1 MKISIRTRRTKNGS
15 RSIYLDFYENGQRWY
30 ENLGLYLLPN
40 EIPGAKLFNEKAIA
54 NANAIKAKRVLGIFD
69 EQEDGNN
76 DKSKLPKLVLVD
88 WLDKYLEEI
97 KCSLYYS
104 VWTYRSKRS
113 TVNIIK
119 SYLKHIHHQQ
129 IFIEKVDKK
138 FIVGF
143 LDFMT
148 NIYDNTKSPDN
159 PKKMSLN
166 TIYLHQTNFI
176 NILNVAVSEGVIL
189 TNPFHSLKRQEVIP
203 KQQPIRDYLTRDE
216 VIAMAKAPTTN
227 ETTKRAFMFCC
238 FTGLRYSDVSNIL
251 WRDITQDNTGKV
263 LSLRAMKKTGKQLII
278 PLNQS
283 ALSWLPDNKDYKQS
297 QKVFNMT
304 ILNTCDKCLK
314 KMAASVGINKK
325 VSFHTARHTF
335 AVLALAAGADIYSV
349 SKLLGH
355 KSLKSTQIYADV
367 VMDTKIKAVN
377 KITEFFS
384 K

>member
-1 MKISIRTRRTKNGS
+1 MKVSIRTRRTKNGS